1 LLYHGGAR
9 QQINYLCKLPDKKDA
24 AWKIGEL
31 LVPAILLAAAK
42 PAAAGGLFR
51 WVRQLGGLGFI
62 VLGLLD
68 NSVVPLPGS
77 MDVLT
82 IVLASDQKR
91 WWPYYAFMATIGSM
105 VGGYVTYQLA
115 RGEGKGILGRK
126 LNRSKMEKVRGT
138 FEKWGFGAIAVPA
151 MLPPPV
157 PMVPFLIAAGA
168 AQYPLKKFLGAL
180 FLGRAVR
187 YSILAFVASLYGKE
201 ALALLAQHAHIVA
214 WTAAALTLAG
224 VVFALLRWKIRS
236 KHERL
241 TNESGAQRL
250 KRSRSAVRA
259 AQ

>member
-1 LLYHGGAR
+1 MVL
-9 QQINYLCKLPDKKDA
+9 
-24 AWKIGEL
+24 
-31 LVPAILLAAAK
+31 AILLAAAK
-42 PAAAGGLFR
+42 PLASGGLFR

-68 NSVVPLPGS
+68 NSIVPLPGS

-82 IVLASDQKR
+82 IVLAADQRR
-91 WWPYYAFMATIGSM
+91 WWPYYALMATIGSM
-105 VGGYVTYQLA
+105 LGGYVTYRLA
-115 RGEGKGILGRK
+115 RGEGKGTLGRR

-151 MLPPPV
+151 VLPPPV

-168 AQYPLKKFLGAL
+168 AQYPLKKFLAAL

-187 YSILAFVASLYGKE
+187 YSILAFVAAFYGKH
-201 ALALLAQHAHIVA
+201 ALALLSQHAHMVA
-214 WTAAALTLAG
+214 WTGLALAVVG
-224 VVFALLRWKIRS
+224 VGFALLRWRIYS
-236 KHERL
+236 KHRKS
-241 TNESGAQRL
+241 TDASSVQRL